1 MHDTNLGA
9 RFQERRL
16 GKLTACPRLPELAF
30 SNAIIPMKKE
40 RPMKTPMMR
49 QLALL
54 FVVLVLSAAKL
65 SAATVTVSPAKLSFG
80 NVRIGVV
87 SAPRTVTLT
96 NLQKVTLNI
105 TNIGIS
111 GDFAWVTNACGATL
125 AAGTSCKVT
134 VSFTPTTLGPRSG
147 LLTFADDAS
156 TGSQTVTLTGSGILR
171 ASAALKVVFGNQL
184 ITTAS

>member
-1 MHDTNLGA
+1 MHDTSLDA

-54 FVVLVLSAAKL
+54 FVVLLLPAAKL
-65 SAATVTVSPAKLSFG
+65 SAATVTASPVKLLFG
-80 NVRIGVV
+80 NVRIGLASV
-87 SAPRTVTLT
+87 PKTVTLT

-105 TNIGIS
+105 TNIGVS
-111 GDFAWVTNACGATL
+111 GD
-125 AAGTSCKVT
+125 
-134 VSFTPTTLGPRSG
+134 
-147 LLTFADDAS
+147 LLWSPMVAEQA
-156 TGSQTVTLTGSGILR
+156 
-171 ASAALKVVFGNQL
+171 
-184 ITTAS
+184 